1 MHTASLDQQQLV
13 VQLETKLL
21 SEKDRN
27 DQLGKEI

>member
-27 DQLGKEI
+27 DQLSKEI

>member
-13 VQLETKLL
+13 VQLEAKIL

-27 DQLGKEI
+27 DQLSKEI